1 MQTDVI
7 LAPQLEAEKRK
18 FRRRLGVIAILI
30 LLAGVLALQA
40 RPIYRAIKS
49 WRSRQLVTQAE
60 QYLKENKW
68 EEASLKA
75 QAAYQLKF
83 DDPAAIRLIA
93 RLDSMSGHPAEAIPF
108 WQKFLETADFTQDD
122 RRNYASDLRRA
133 GATDEAGAQLARLL
147 ADQPENPLN
156 LRLAAQIAAVS
167 QRREESV
174 DYARRACQMDPAN
187 KESHLL
193 LATLLAGSPEPA
205 ARDEGL
211 SKLLLLST
219 DRTAVGLEALTTLA
233 KRGDLPQEKIRELI
247 PLLQQHPLATEGHRL
262 LAVDAEIALQPE
274 RREALIES
282 AIAARKGAD
291 ALVLR
296 DLGIWLNAHK
306 EFTRTIEVI
315 PANVAIGRKDL
326 FLVHVDALAA
336 RGRWVDLRKILE
348 SGEVPLDA
356 AIKELYLARCATE
369 LHDPGL
375 ADIHW
380 KRAQFAALRS
390 PEQLVAIATYAEKVG
405 NSDQAEIAY
414 RTLASSSATARP
426 AYLALM
432 RLLQKK
438 QDTAALRDLLRDM
451 VALWP
456 KALAVRNDY
465 DYLNL
470 LLKKEAAQSMNI
482 ALELMAQN
490 PLSLPHRTTLALAY
504 LRVNQPEAA
513 LRVYNGLEVQWEK
526 SPGSSRAVYA
536 AVLAANGDKEKARDQ
551 IASLRFDTLR
561 PEERELIKSLR

>member
-1 MQTDVI
+1 
-7 LAPQLEAEKRK
+7 
-18 FRRRLGVIAILI
+18 
-30 LLAGVLALQA
+30 
-40 RPIYRAIKS
+40 
-49 WRSRQLVTQAE
+49 
-60 QYLKENKW
+60 
-68 EEASLKA
+68 
-75 QAAYQLKF
+75 
-83 DDPAAIRLIA
+83 
-93 RLDSMSGHPAEAIPF
+93 
-108 WQKFLETADFTQDD
+108 
-122 RRNYASDLRRA
+122 
-133 GATDEAGAQLARLL
+133 
-147 ADQPENPLN
+147 
-156 LRLAAQIAAVS
+156 
-167 QRREESV
+167 
-174 DYARRACQMDPAN
+174 MDPAN

-233 KRGDLPQEKIRELI
+233 KRGDLPKEKIRELI

-306 EFTRTIEVI
+306 EFTRTLEVI

-456 KALAVRNDY
+456 KDMAVRNDY
-465 DYLNL
+465 AYLNL